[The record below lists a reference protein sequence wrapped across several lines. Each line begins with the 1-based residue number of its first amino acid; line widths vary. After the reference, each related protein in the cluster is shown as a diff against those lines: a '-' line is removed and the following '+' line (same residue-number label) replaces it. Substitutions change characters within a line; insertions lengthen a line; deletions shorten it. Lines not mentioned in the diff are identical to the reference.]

1 MRKLQFFAL
10 ALVLAFTLNAGT
22 RDDFKANYK
31 QVANNYYAYPDRSL
45 PALTAAPAG
54 YKPFYINHY
63 GRHGSRWLIAPNQYH
78 LAVATLAKADSAGVL
93 SSQGKA
99 ALAIFKDVE
108 AASQKRLGELSDIG
122 AEQHQRIA
130 ARMIHNF
137 PEVFAGDARVDA
149 RSTVVIRCILSM
161 QNAVTTL
168 KALNPQLRIT
178 TDASAHDM
186 HYMNHDDKEANAIF
200 DAEFKK
206 VKRSLQDQYLHPEHL
221 LRTLFTNY
229 DWAVKNI
236 PDPQE
241 LMTNLLDLVGNMQSH
256 HQFENVDLY
265 NLFTEEERYNI
276 WAYNNL
282 TWYLWGGFTPVTHN
296 RMPYRHAPLLR
307 NFIAAADQAIAEGKN
322 CATLRFGHESVVL
335 PLVCLMGLNGAN
347 LSTADLPSV
356 AEKWQSYK
364 VFPMGANVQWIFY
377 RAEGK
382 PTLVK
387 FLLNEHEA
395 SLPEAV
401 KPVSGPY
408 YRWTDAKAYFE
419 QVLAAQP
426 ATNTAQPATAQ
437 P

>member
-1 MRKLQFFAL
+1 MMRKLQLFFV
-10 ALVLAFTLNAGT
+10 ALVLTFTLNAGT
-22 RDDFKANYK
+22 REDFKANYK
-31 QVANNYYAYPDRSL
+31 QVANNYYAYPDQSL

-54 YKPFYINHY
+54 YTPFYINHY

-93 SSQGKA
+93 SAQGKA

-130 ARMIHNF
+130 ARMIQNF

-168 KALNPQLRIT
+168 KAINPKLRIT
-178 TDASAHDM
+178 TDASEHDM

-206 VKRSLQDQYLHPEHL
+206 VKRSLQDQYLHPERL
-221 LRTLFTNY
+221 LRTLFTDY
-229 DWAVKNI
+229 DWATKNI
-236 PDPQE
+236 ADPQE

-307 NFIAAADQAIAEGKN
+307 NFITSADQAIAEGKN

-347 LSTADLPSV
+347 LSTSDLPSV

-395 SLPEAV
+395 TLPEAV

-426 ATNTAQPATAQ
+426 ATAKP
-437 P
+437 

>member
-1 MRKLQFFAL
+1 MMRKLQFFVVAMVL
-10 ALVLAFTLNAGT
+10 ALTLNAGT

-45 PALTAAPAG
+45 PALSRAPEG
-54 YKPFYINHY
+54 YKAFYINHY
-63 GRHGSRWLIAPNQYH
+63 GRHGSRWLLSENNYH
-78 LAVATLAKADSAGVL
+78 LAVATLGKADSAGVL
-93 SSQGKA
+93 TAQGKA

-130 ARMIHNF
+130 TRMIENY
-137 PEVFAGDARVDA
+137 PDVFAGDARVDA

-168 KALNPQLRIT
+168 KALNPRLRIT

-186 HYMNHDDKEANAIF
+186 YYMNNDDQEANKIF
-200 DAEFKK
+200 KAEFSK
-206 VKRSLQDQYLHPEHL
+206 VKQQLQDQYLHPERL
-221 LRTLFTNY
+221 LRTLFTDY
-229 DWAVKNI
+229 EWAQQNI
-236 PDPQE
+236 ANPQE

-265 NLFTEEERYNI
+265 HLFTEEERYNI

-282 TWYLWGGFTPVTHN
+282 TWYLWGGFAPLTHK

-307 NFIAAADQAIAEGKN
+307 NFIATADQAIAEGRN

-335 PLVCLMGLNGAN
+335 PLVCLMGLNGMN
-347 LSTADLPSV
+347 LSTDNLDSV

-377 RAEGK
+377 HAEGK
-382 PTLVK
+382 PVLVK

-395 SLPEAV
+395 SLPDAV

-426 ATNTAQPATAQ
+426 ADGK
-437 P
+437 